1 MKFRNLSP
9 KAAFWSVLLLFL
21 INGLI
26 FGYRDAVL
34 QNTRDAARL
43 GISIQQFKESEAY
56 GRNVF
61 FFTGAP
67 TILAFIVG
75 FPLAKLFER
84 YARGPKLRLPDTF
97 KTIGKNLG
105 VAILI
110 IIAIDLAAIVFV
122 FLFASDGLMRFF
134 NR

>member
-9 KAAFWSVLLLFL
+9 KTAFWSVLLLFL

-26 FGYRDAVL
+26 LGYRDAVL

-43 GISIQQFKESEAY
+43 GISIQQLKDSEVY
-56 GRNVF
+56 GRNLF
-61 FFTGAP
+61 FFLGAP

-84 YARGPKLRLPDTF
+84 YTHGPELRLPDAF
-97 KTIGKNLG
+97 KNIGKNLG